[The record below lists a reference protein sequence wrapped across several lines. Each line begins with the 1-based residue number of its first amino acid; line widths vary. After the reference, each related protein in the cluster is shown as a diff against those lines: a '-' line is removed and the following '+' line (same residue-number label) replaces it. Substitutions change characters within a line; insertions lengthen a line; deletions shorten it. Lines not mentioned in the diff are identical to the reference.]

1 MKTPKE
7 TMPASRDG
15 SPSDGGEFGAKISD
29 VQSGVKTIDYVAPKS
44 PEPPV
49 RH

>member
-1 MKTPKE
+1 MAKDSTP
-7 TMPASRDG
+7 PATRSGESSSG
-15 SPSDGGEFGAKISD
+15 SDFGAKISD
-29 VQSGVKTIDYVAPKS
+29 VKEGVVTLDYVKPKN

>member
-1 MKTPKE
+1 MAKNIPTPSTE
-7 TMPASRDG
+7 AGGPTSG
-15 SPSDGGEFGAKISD
+15 SDFGAKISD
-29 VQSGVKTIDYVAPKS
+29 VKKGVVTLDYVKPKS